1 MDHAS
6 ILAIVILIIAI
17 LILVFYYLQS
27 TNNPV
32 YRDMYNRAE
41 DFSER
46 VGQEEYVSNFAETV
60 NRFGDKLKDRVQD
73 DEEEYITTRT
83 DAMSKKINQ
92 FINEQSEQVIE
103 DWNLTTQDDLDIVI
117 DKYNTLEKDLNEY
130 KEITDKRVD
139 SLEERVNKIDEQ
151 LKNME

>member
-1 MDHAS
+1 MDAAS
-6 ILAIVILIIAI
+6 ILAIIILIIAI

-41 DFSER
+41 CLSER
-46 VGQEEYVSNFAETV
+46 VGQEEYVANFAETV
-60 NRFGDKLKDRVQD
+60 NKYGDKLKDRVQD
-73 DEEEYITTRT
+73 EEEEYIAART
-83 DAMSKKINQ
+83 DAMSKKISQ

-117 DKYNTLEKDLNEY
+117 EKYDALEKDLNEY
-130 KEITDKRVD
+130 KEVNDKRVD